1 MTKNKK
7 ILITAILLASEI
19 ILGRFLAIRTPILTI
34 SFSFVPLILIAILL
48 GPKYAVLNGILSDLI
63 GALLFPT
70 GPYFIGYT
78 ISNALSGLVYGLFLY
93 QKEFK
98 FDKKFIIKL
107 IISVFIVNFII
118 NALLNTYWLLLTT
131 KKAINF
137 LAPIRFIKQLIM
149 LPIKV
154 ITIIFITKQF
164 KKQIE
169 ELKNA

>member
-34 SFSFVPLILIAILL
+34 SFSFVPLILIAIIL
-48 GPKYAVLNGILSDLI
+48 GPKYAILNGILSDLI

-98 FDKKFIIKL
+98 LDKKFIIKL

-118 NALLNTYWLLLTT
+118 HALLNTYWLLITT
-131 KKAINF
+131 NKAINF